1 MGDKKSGIIL
11 FMHSVLL
18 LCNLIGFVSILI
30 SLVSSSWWTQ
40 RINLTTVHF
49 KELATNKIGLW
60 KMCINFYVKGI
71 QKCENYQ
78 NVLAF
83 QDNRLVLGH
92 LFPVTITQRD
102 FDIVLLLIII
112 ASIGYLISCLG
123 FIGMIQR
130 RDYEVNKW
138 RKAAFFTITASVMT
152 GFITLSACLYAE
164 KRIQRTWYDENKRIN
179 YTYGHGW
186 CLLVAW
192 VCSVIPFILVG
203 GIILVICFL
212 KKA

>member
-1 MGDKKSGIIL
+1 MVYSDHPE
-11 FMHSVLL
+11 M
-18 LCNLIGFVSILI
+18 NRMPA
-30 SLVSSSWWTQ
+30 WT
-40 RINLTTVHF
+40 LTIYF
-49 KELATNKIGLW
+49 
-60 KMCINFYVKGI
+60 
-71 QKCENYQ
+71 
-78 NVLAF
+78 
-83 QDNRLVLGH
+83 
-92 LFPVTITQRD
+92 
-102 FDIVLLLIII
+102 
-112 ASIGYLISCLG
+112 YLIYAGIYIFLFCL
-123 FIGMIQR
+123 
-130 RDYEVNKW
+130 
-138 RKAAFFTITASVMT
+138 